1 MHKLNNIFHWAGN
14 GAAGAHAVQP
24 PRGWQHTHATISP
37 RHRGWVSPSQPCPLP
52 IPGRGAS
59 PHPAREALDA
69 RQQLVFIIRTSFY
82 QPAPPPCKLPREAE
96 PKSGNFIPRACSAG
110 WRTSPRH
117 PQTPC
122 IILSALHPLDQPP
135 GCLLPPR
142 LARAALSP
150 AARCPRLLSQPVP
163 RDGRSKIFH
172 ALLSSPAFPLASFSP
187 VSPS

>member
-37 RHRGWVSPSQPCPLP
+37 RHRGWVSPSQPCLLP
-52 IPGRGAS
+52 IPGWGAS

-69 RQQLVFIIRTSFY
+69 RQQLVFIIRTSSY
-82 QPAPPPCKLPREAE
+82 QPEPPPCKLPREAE

-135 GCLLPPR
+135 GCLL
-142 LARAALSP
+142 AWHGQLSAP
-150 AARCPRLLSQPVP
+150 LLGVPGCSPSPCPGMAGAKS
-163 RDGRSKIFH
+163 SM
-172 ALLSSPAFPLASFSP
+172 LSSPALPFR
-187 VSPS
+187 